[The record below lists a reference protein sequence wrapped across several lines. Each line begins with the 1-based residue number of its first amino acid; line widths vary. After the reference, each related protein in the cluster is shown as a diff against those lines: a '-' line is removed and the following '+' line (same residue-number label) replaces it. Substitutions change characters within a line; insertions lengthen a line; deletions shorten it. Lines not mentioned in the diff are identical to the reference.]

1 MPELRPGPLPAGRIV
16 LLAARYNDLVVRA
29 LIAGSLDVLADAGY
43 GAEQVDRLWVPGA
56 FELPLLAD
64 RALATGRYL
73 GAVALGCVLRG
84 ATAHFEHVAGNAVR
98 GLLDVALAHG
108 RPIGL
113 GVLTCDSLE
122 QALERAGGKA
132 GNKGAE
138 AARALLDQLR
148 VLAALETG
156 A

>member
-1 MPELRPGPLPAGRIV
+1 MSELRPGPLPTGRIAV
-16 LLAARYNDLVVRA
+16 LAARYNDLVVRA
-29 LIAGSLDVLADAGY
+29 LIAGSLDTLAEAGY
-43 GAEQVDRLWVPGA
+43 GTERVDLLWVPGA
-56 FELPLLAD
+56 FELPLVAD

-84 ATAHFEHVAGNAVR
+84 ATAHFDHVAGNAVR
-98 GLLDVALAHG
+98 GLLDVALNHG
-108 RPIGL
+108 RPLGL

-132 GNKGAE
+132 GNKGVE
-138 AARALLDQLR
+138 AARALLEQLR
-148 VLAALETG
+148 LLAALERG